1 MNPTKRPSRHLFH
14 GLCLATLACLTACGG
29 GGDDPADAGGN
40 GGGGGA
46 GGGGNVVLSCNTA
59 LFQAG
64 SVAVPTSGQMSTYAG
79 TYNGSEGSFGP
90 NPGDPFVASGAATL
104 ILAAD
109 GTFTYKGVAY
119 TASSVCIDN
128 AAGGLGRILYVH
140 SGNGHFDIADQNN
153 GGDLGQ
159 AWGVA
164 PADGAMFRLGQR
176 P

>member
-1 MNPTKRPSRHLFH
+1 MNPTTRTLHHLICS
-14 GLCLATLACLTACGG
+14 LCLASLAACGG

-40 GGGGGA
+40 GGGGGGGN
-46 GGGGNVVLSCNTA
+46 GGGGGAVTLSCNTA

-64 SVAVPTSGQMSTYAG
+64 SVAVPTAGQMSAYAG
-79 TYNGSEGSFGP
+79 TFNGSEGSFGP
-90 NPGDPFVASGAATL
+90 NPGDPFVASGPATL

-128 AAGGLGRILYVH
+128 ASGSLGRILYVH
-140 SGNGHFDIADQNN
+140 SGNGHFDISDQNN

-159 AWGVA
+159 AWGVS
-164 PADGAMFRLGQR
+164 PVNGVLFRRGQR

>member
-1 MNPTKRPSRHLFH
+1 MNPTTRTFRHLFH
-14 GLCLATLACLTACGG
+14 GLCLATLAACGGG

-40 GGGGGA
+40 GGGGG
-46 GGGGNVVLSCNTA
+46 GGGNVALSCNTA

-90 NPGDPFVASGAATL
+90 NPGDPFVASGPATL

-119 TASSVCIDN
+119 TASSVCIDS

-164 PADGAMFRLGQR
+164 PADGAMFRLGLR